1 MRRKKAAH
9 ANKYKEKREMVNIEF
24 IRKRSKRNLWPKV
37 RRRGRSREELAEG
50 LAKVSKVEWGE
61 KPQLWES
68 NLFLE
73 HGQKWPRK
81 KENGSK
87 QRVKGIMLKS
97 KYA

>member
-1 MRRKKAAH
+1 
-9 ANKYKEKREMVNIEF
+9 
-24 IRKRSKRNLWPKV
+24 
-37 RRRGRSREELAEG
+37 
-50 LAKVSKVEWGE
+50 VSKVEWGE

-81 KENGSK
+81 KENGRK